1 MAKLKT
7 RDQILNAAET
17 LFMSKGYD
25 KTSIN
30 DIQKVVGIARGTLYH
45 HFNSKEEIMDVII
58 ERKARIVI
66 DRAKEV
72 VQDEGLTAVEKLKE
86 TIKVL
91 NMPTDAQ
98 TDTQTDADKVMDH
111 LHKPQNALMHEKI
124 NTLML
129 NEVIPLLSSIVE
141 EGIEEG
147 SFHSAYPDES
157 TEMLVLYAKYAFDDA
172 TKEKEADKYPRRVRA
187 FVHNTALLLGIDEK
201 TVEGLIQ

>member
-1 MAKLKT
+1 MGKIKT

-30 DIQKVVGIARGTLYH
+30 DIQNIVGIARGTLYH

-58 ERKARIVI
+58 KRKTKILI
-66 DRAKEV
+66 DRAKKV
-72 VQDEGLTAVEKLKE
+72 VDDDDLTAIEKLKE

-91 NMPTDAQ
+91 NMQ
-98 TDTQTDADKVMDH
+98 TDSGKIMDH

-129 NEVIPLLSSIVE
+129 SEVIPLLSSIVE
-141 EGIEEG
+141 EGIEKG
-147 SFHSAYPDES
+147 SFHSAYPYES
-157 TEMLVLYAKYAFDDA
+157 TEMLVFYAKYAFDDA
-172 TKEKEADKYPRRVRA
+172 TKENQAEKHPRRVRA